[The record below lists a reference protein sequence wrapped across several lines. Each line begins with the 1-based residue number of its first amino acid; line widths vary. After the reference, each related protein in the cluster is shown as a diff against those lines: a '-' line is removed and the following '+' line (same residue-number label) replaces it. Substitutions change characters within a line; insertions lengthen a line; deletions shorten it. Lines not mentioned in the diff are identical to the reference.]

1 LGPIL
6 LLGSNQRRFVVIV
19 IGVILLI
26 IGGAVLYF
34 FAENVIRFIGAVLA
48 LLGLALIV
56 AAAWHAAD
64 AHAAV
69 QTADLLRSSWG

>member
-1 LGPIL
+1 
-6 LLGSNQRRFVVIV
+6 VIV

-34 FAENVIRFIGAVLA
+34 FAENVIRFIGAVWPA
-48 LLGLALIV
+48 RPGLVIV
-56 AAAWHAAD
+56 GAAWHAAD